1 MENYI
6 QLELFDLRLYT
17 SEQPTVVDGEAEPFE
32 EIQPCVEYRQL
43 ELDLFPQI
51 SYVRPKTFVRL
62 AA

>member
-17 SEQPTVVDGEAEPFE
+17 SEQPTVADGEAEQFE
-32 EIQPCVEYRQL
+32 EIQQCVEYEQL
-43 ELDLFPQI
+43 ELDLFPQP

>member
-17 SEQPTVVDGEAEPFE
+17 SDQPTVADGEAEQFE
-32 EIQPCVEYRQL
+32 EIQPCVEYEQL
-43 ELDLFPQI
+43 ELDLFPQPP
-51 SYVRPKTFVRL
+51 YVRRKTFVRL